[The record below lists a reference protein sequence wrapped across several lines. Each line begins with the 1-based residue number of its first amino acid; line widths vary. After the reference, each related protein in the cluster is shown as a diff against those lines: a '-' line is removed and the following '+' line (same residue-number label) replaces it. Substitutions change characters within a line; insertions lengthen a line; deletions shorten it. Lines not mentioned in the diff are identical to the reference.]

1 MFLHVNAILSG
12 KLFYVKS
19 NKAKVTFMAADIQ
32 FHYIEKH
39 KSFDKFCSANKLYR
53 LKTSALAITNS
64 VRILSHLQP
73 TIFYEEGSEHMQN
86 KKLSLF

>member
-1 MFLHVNAILSG
+1 MQMGVFAILSG

-39 KSFDKFCSANKLYR
+39 KSFDKFCYNY
-53 LKTSALAITNS
+53 TD
-64 VRILSHLQP
+64 
-73 TIFYEEGSEHMQN
+73 
-86 KKLSLF
+86 